1 MACEVEYFQE
11 KVEKIKRKGLMGDKR
26 GEVVGGEEV
35 VGDKL
40 DRRWLGGVGV
50 GGVSGSLA
58 LGLRG

>member
-50 GGVSGSLA
+50 GGASGSLA

>member
-1 MACEVEYFQE
+1 MTCEVEYFQE

-40 DRRWLGGVGV
+40 DRRWLGGV
-50 GGVSGSLA
+50 SGSLA